1 MKEKE
6 ELQRAREELKNSIKV
21 VSRNLKIFGKA
32 VINEKKAVLKNIGNN
47 IINTYKQLQSDIY
60 IHKLNKEIA
69 HYQKEREAAI
79 KRAEALEEA
88 NRIARNRENTKALE
102 EEARRVK
109 RQEREERKLKFK
121 NGIKQ
126 KTNSLKSRIGKVKNS
141 FLKTLT
147 TKNIDMKLREAFD
160 RVEIFGLTAAGAGL
174 AVANKGK
181 DKITDFTSTQIAK
194 LTEYRLKKQEEKQE
208 RERQESIRRAESLE
222 EANRIARN
230 RENTKA
236 LEEEAR
242 RVKRQEREERKL
254 KFKNGIK
261 QKTNSLKSRI
271 GKVKNSFLKTLT
283 TKNIDMKLREAFDR
297 VEIFGLTAAGAG
309 LAVANKGKDK
319 ITDFTSTQIAK
330 LTEYRLKKQEEK
342 QERERQESIRRAE
355 SLEEENIK
363 SRTMD
368 HKRGM
373 IEALT
378 AREKEEYDTRHQENQ
393 VQKEI
398 LKQALLEQK
407 NKLLNIQNE
416 ELESKLKTR

>member
-102 EEARRVK
+102 EEARRAK

-208 RERQESIRRAESLE
+208 RERQESIRRAESL
-222 EANRIARN
+222 
-230 RENTKA
+230 
-236 LEEEAR
+236 
-242 RVKRQEREERKL
+242 
-254 KFKNGIK
+254 
-261 QKTNSLKSRI
+261 
-271 GKVKNSFLKTLT
+271 
-283 TKNIDMKLREAFDR
+283 D
-297 VEIFGLTAAGAG
+297 
-309 LAVANKGKDK
+309 
-319 ITDFTSTQIAK
+319 
-330 LTEYRLKKQEEK
+330 
-342 QERERQESIRRAE
+342 
-355 SLEEENIK
+355 EENIK

-378 AREKEEYDTRHQENQ
+378 AREREEYDTRHQENQ

>member
-102 EEARRVK
+102 EEARRAK

-242 RVKRQEREERKL
+242 RAKRQEREERKL

-355 SLEEENIK
+355 SLDEENIK

-378 AREKEEYDTRHQENQ
+378 AREREEYDTRHQENQ

>member
-126 KTNSLKSRIGKVKNS
+126 KN
-141 FLKTLT
+141 
-147 TKNIDMKLREAFD
+147 
-160 RVEIFGLTAAGAGL
+160 
-174 AVANKGK
+174 
-181 DKITDFTSTQIAK
+181 
-194 LTEYRLKKQEEKQE
+194 
-208 RERQESIRRAESLE
+208 
-222 EANRIARN
+222 
-230 RENTKA
+230 
-236 LEEEAR
+236 
-242 RVKRQEREERKL
+242 
-254 KFKNGIK
+254 
-261 QKTNSLKSRI
+261 NSLKSRI

-378 AREKEEYDTRHQENQ
+378 AREREEYDTRHQENQ

>member
-208 RERQESIRRAESLE
+208 RERQESIRRAESL
-222 EANRIARN
+222 
-230 RENTKA
+230 
-236 LEEEAR
+236 
-242 RVKRQEREERKL
+242 
-254 KFKNGIK
+254 
-261 QKTNSLKSRI
+261 
-271 GKVKNSFLKTLT
+271 
-283 TKNIDMKLREAFDR
+283 D
-297 VEIFGLTAAGAG
+297 
-309 LAVANKGKDK
+309 
-319 ITDFTSTQIAK
+319 
-330 LTEYRLKKQEEK
+330 
-342 QERERQESIRRAE
+342 
-355 SLEEENIK
+355 EENIK

-378 AREKEEYDTRHQENQ
+378 AREREEYDTRHQENQ